1 MDALEDQRGSGVYNV
16 YFEGTP
22 PQEQLDWELD
32 GSTWVL
38 LPPTYVSSP

>member
-1 MDALEDQRGSGVYNV
+1 MDALEDQCGSGVYNG
-16 YFEGTP
+16 YFEGMP
-22 PQEQLDWELD
+22 QQEQLDWELD